1 MNTGYKYPQGPLLSK
16 INTPDDLRKLKKN
29 QLKQVSNELRQ
40 YTKLYYEISFNRKST
55 FYYNPFT
62 VTELDPIIIMTK
74 FYPWIINYTIN
85 KGLDPDKPRYLTK
98 VTQTF

>member
-1 MNTGYKYPQGPLLSK
+1 MF
-16 INTPDDLRKLKKN
+16 
-29 QLKQVSNELRQ
+29 QLIP
-40 YTKLYYEISFNRKST
+40 LYYEISFNRKST
-55 FYYNPFT
+55 FYYNPFKI
-62 VTELDPIIIMTK
+62 TELDPIIIMTK